1 MKTTK
6 KETYWSQR
14 VSNYEE
20 RQEYVV
26 GKEVIR
32 QAKDMLEA
40 EDNFMHV
47 LELGCGTGLYTEILA
62 KKARQVT
69 ATDYSD
75 EMIAMAEK
83 LREYPKHVIFSREN
97 AMELSFGNDKFDAV
111 FMANL
116 IHIIIDPEKV
126 ITESKRVLKPG
137 GRLIITSF
145 TINEMKFADK
155 LKMVFRYLKSFGKIS
170 DEARKVITSKQSI
183 EEMLVQNQFDI
194 QKSILLGIHSKAL
207 YIVAIKKS

>member
-83 LREYPKHVIFSREN
+83 NIPVIHLLN
-97 AMELSFGNDKFDAV
+97 
-111 FMANL
+111 
-116 IHIIIDPEKV
+116 
-126 ITESKRVLKPG
+126 
-137 GRLIITSF
+137 
-145 TINEMKFADK
+145 INQLAR
-155 LKMVFRYLKSFGKIS
+155 RYGLPVNPIPLPAAGQGDIF
-170 DEARKVITSKQSI
+170 
-183 EEMLVQNQFDI
+183 I
-194 QKSILLGIHSKAL
+194 QKRYSVILTAGVTLFLILAIAFVFIMERKRHQLGTEQVVMQRTDIIPEL
-207 YIVAIKKS
+207 